1 MNPPLRLLQG
11 ATRLPPAPARI
22 NFDRAAEGGYFCT
35 ARHKHRDFIRAR
47 EERRRAGL
55 ASRNSTLRLDFHYGV
70 EHQNERSRSPAR
82 EIAAETGESLT
93 DAVTVALRER
103 LERLRTTR
111 NDYVDRIRRI
121 QEEYAAL
128 PVVDGRTADE
138 IIGYDE
144 FGLPS

>member
-1 MNPPLRLLQG
+1 MPP
-11 ATRLPPAPARI
+11 ALPPAPARI

-35 ARHKHRDFIRAR
+35 ARHKHCDFIRAR
-47 EERRRAGL
+47 EERRREGL
-55 ASRNSTLRLDFHYGV
+55 ASRSSTLRLDFTMALSIKTK
-70 EHQNERSRSPAR
+70 EADRLAR

-138 IIGYDE
+138 IIGYDG